1 MIQKIENHSF
11 TTRHYTVIYYE
22 TLYQTLEEA
31 CWHLGLKK
39 SDQLPSDQL
48 SSDQLNHSSQNT
60 NKIIKKL
67 RN

>member
-11 TTRHYTVIYYE
+11 TTRDYTVIYYE

-39 SDQLPSDQL
+39 SKNDKNFQKS
-48 SSDQLNHSSQNT
+48 
-60 NKIIKKL
+60 
-67 RN
+67 